1 MKTILSTIIISFI
14 LITNSFGQAEFTV
27 NVSNDSILLG
37 NYFQVTFTLKN
48 QSGNDF
54 HPPNFGDYEI
64 ISGPNQSMSSTFM
77 NGEMNQTKSYSYL
90 LKPKQTGTFYV
101 EPADISTD
109 EGILETAPIEINVFP
124 NPDNIKQEIPNK
136 RDTFD
141 PFEGFDG
148 FDLFEFPSREKKP
161 KKKKRRVYKI

>member
-1 MKTILSTIIISFI
+1 MKTILSTIIIGFLFI
-14 LITNSFGQAEFTV
+14 ANSFGQKEFTV

-48 QSGNDF
+48 ISASNF
-54 HPPNFGDYEI
+54 NPPNFKDYDI
-64 ISGPNQSMSSTFM
+64 VSGPNQSMSSSFI
-77 NGEMNQTKSYSYL
+77 NGEMSQTNSYSYL
-90 LKPKQTGTFYV
+90 LQPKDIGTYYI
-101 EPADISTD
+101 EPADVETE

-141 PFEGFDG
+141 PFEGFDN
-148 FDLFEFPSREKKP
+148 FDLFEFPSRIKEKP
-161 KKKKRRVYKI
+161 KKKRRVYKI